1 MEYRDYIR
9 FLWHEDNDLSKP
21 LIDYH
26 MNIHV
31 FGNSPSPAVAT
42 YGLRRAVENAES
54 DVKDFIY
61 KNFFV
66 DDGLVSRRTPEEA
79 VDLHVRIQRV
89 LHDTGKLRLH
99 KFASNNR

>member
-1 MEYRDYIR
+1 
-9 FLWHEDNDLSKP
+9 
-21 LIDYH
+21 

-79 VDLHVRIQRV
+79 VDLLVRIQRV
-89 LHDTGKLRLH
+89 LLDTGKLRLH

>member
-66 DDGLVSRRTPEEA
+66 DDGLVSCRTPEEA
-79 VDLHVRIQRV
+79 VDLLVRTQRV